1 MKKTNFTTRIKRLH
15 QKLNGSTIQYD
26 LTEYEKILVD
36 IKKLEVTFQ
45 KKTDSQL
52 KTLSDKLHSEMQLKD
67 NFSNSEVIQSYALIR
82 ETIKRTLSLNPFD
95 VQILGG
101 IAMSRGKIIEMQTGE
116 GKTLTAV
123 FPAYL
128 FALFGKGV
136 HILTFNDYLAR
147 RDAKWMGPVYQF
159 LGITVGVVQEG
170 MSTKQRQSA
179 YSADITY
186 LTAKE
191 AGFDFLRDG
200 RCYAKADQVHRP
212 FYSAIIDEADSILI
226 DEARVPLILA
236 GATENDLSDA
246 QRFAKI
252 ATNLKPNI
260 DFEFDEYARNIHLT
274 DAGVKQLEII
284 LSCENLFATENIHLL
299 TRINCALHAKY
310 LLQRDVDYIVRNN
323 TIELVDEFTGRVA
336 AKRRWPD
343 GLQAALEAKEDIL
356 SQKQG
361 KILNSITLQHFL
373 KLYPN
378 ICGMTATA
386 TSSYEEFQNF
396 YKLDIT
402 VIPPNKPCIRI
413 DAKDII
419 FATKKEKS
427 KALID
432 EIIEVHQSK
441 RPILIGTASV
451 KESAELAE
459 ILKTKGFHC
468 LVLNAKND
476 EYEARIIAEAG
487 RLGAVTISTNMA
499 GRGTDIRLGGSEI
512 KEKEQVISLGG
523 LYVIGTNKHES
534 ERIDRQLR
542 GRAGR
547 QGDPGSSRFFI
558 SLEDDIFVKYQL
570 EKLLSNHGFAS
581 TTEGKMESKLL
592 RREVNRIQR
601 IVEGQNLEIKK
612 TLYKYSSLVEKQ
624 RWVMFDRRMEFLN
637 KRLALTFFKEK
648 SPECFAEY
656 QSAVKNGQLA
666 DICQKIL
673 CYSIDKYW
681 SLYLMQ
687 IADIREG
694 IHLHRIGGQD
704 PYYEFQKI
712 AIENFENI
720 LEKLEKETLTLF
732 NDLEMSG
739 DGLIESKLLTPS
751 ATWTYLINDDPFE
764 NLVGL
769 LAIGNIGVSI
779 GAGILGPIVALFA
792 LINKFKRK
800 GRMI

>member
-1 MKKTNFTTRIKRLH
+1 MH
-15 QKLNGSTIQYD
+15 
-26 LTEYEKILVD
+26 
-36 IKKLEVTFQ
+36 
-45 KKTDSQL
+45 
-52 KTLSDKLHSEMQLKD
+52 
-67 NFSNSEVIQSYALIR
+67 
-82 ETIKRTLSLNPFD
+82 
-95 VQILGG
+95 
-101 IAMSRGKIIEMQTGE
+101 TGE

-128 FALFGKGV
+128 FALLGKGV

-147 RDAKWMGPVYQF
+147 RDANWMGPVYQF
-159 LGITVGVVQEG
+159 FGITVGVVQEG

-179 YSADITY
+179 YSSNITY

-191 AGFDFLRDG
+191 AGFDLLRDG
-200 RCYAKADQVHRP
+200 RCYKKADQVHRP

-236 GATENDLSDA
+236 GATKNDLSDA

-252 ATNLKPNI
+252 ATVLNPDI

-274 DAGVKQLEII
+274 DAGVKQLETI
-284 LSCENLFATENIHLL
+284 LNCENLFATENIHLL
-299 TRINCALHAKY
+299 TRINCALHANY

-343 GLQAALEAKEDIL
+343 GLQAALEAKENIM

-386 TSSYEEFQNF
+386 TPSYEEFQNF

-402 VIPPNKPCIRI
+402 VIPSNKPCIRI
-413 DAKDII
+413 DAEDVI

-432 EIIEVHQSK
+432 EIIDVHQSK

-451 KESAELAE
+451 KESDELAG
-459 ILKTKGFHC
+459 ILKTKGVHC

-476 EYEARIIAEAG
+476 EYEAQIIAEAG

-499 GRGTDIRLGGSEI
+499 GRGTDIRLGGS
-512 KEKEQVISLGG
+512 KKNEKMQVIRLGG

-558 SLEDDIFVKYQL
+558 SLEDDIFIKYQL
-570 EKLLSNHGFAS
+570 EKLLSNHSFAK
-581 TTEGKMESKLL
+581 TTEVKIASKILK
-592 RREVNRIQR
+592 REVNRIQR

-612 TLYKYSSLVEKQ
+612 TLYKYSSLVERQ
-624 RWVMFDRRMEFLN
+624 RWVMFDKRKESLN
-637 KRLALTFFKEK
+637 KRFASFFFKEK
-648 SPECFAEY
+648 SAECFAKY
-656 QSAVKNGQLA
+656 QSQVKNGQLG

-712 AIENFENI
+712 AIENFNNI
-720 LEKLEKETLTLF
+720 LENLEKETLALF
-732 NDLEMSG
+732 NELEMSG
-739 DGLIESKLLTPS
+739 DKLIESKLPTPS

-769 LAIGNIGVSI
+769 LSIGNIGISV
-779 GAGILGPIVALFA
+779 GAGILGPLVAFFGV
-792 LINKFKRK
+792 INKFKRK
-800 GRMI
+800 AK